1 MIVLWKLAKPT
12 GGGEPAGIS
21 LFYII
26 GDFNMM
32 ASKHFLTFSQ
42 QVESLKNE
50 KHIEISDS
58 QYAEKVLQRIGYFSL
73 MGGYKQL
80 FRIPF
85 TKKYRP
91 GTTFDEIVTL
101 YQFDADLR
109 ELFLK
114 YLLQIERHIG
124 NLMAYYF
131 IEAHG
136 ISQEEYM
143 NPNNYDNISRNRSAI
158 NGLIK
163 KLYGAVTSTEHEYV
177 NYHRTQYGN
186 IPLWITT
193 SVLTFGS
200 LSKMY
205 NVLPQSLRS
214 KVCRH
219 FPAVNQR
226 QLERY
231 LSVLTKYR
239 NVCAHSERLFTYK
252 TVDQILDTPL
262 HAKLDIQ
269 KKGNQYI
276 YGKQDLFAVVIAFRY
291 LLPKED
297 FTNFKRSLVLKTGKL
312 NKKLVH
318 ITESELLEQMGFPDS
333 WKNITR
339 YPLTP

>member
-1 MIVLWKLAKPT
+1 MSV
-12 GGGEPAGIS
+12 
-21 LFYII
+21 
-26 GDFNMM
+26 
-32 ASKHFLTFSQ
+32 SKHFLTFSQ
-42 QVESLKNE
+42 QVEFLKNE
-50 KHIEISDS
+50 KRITISDS
-58 QYAEKVLQRIGYFSL
+58 QYAEKMLQQIGYFSL
-73 MGGYKQL
+73 MSGYKQL
-80 FRIPF
+80 FRVPF

-91 GTTFDEIVTL
+91 GTSFDEIIAL

-109 ELFLK
+109 ELFLR

-143 NPNNYDNISRNRSAI
+143 NPNNYNNIPPNRNTI
-158 NGLIK
+158 NGLTK

-177 NYHRTQYGN
+177 NYHRAQYGN
-186 IPLWITT
+186 IPLWITA

-205 NVLPQSLRS
+205 HVLPQSLRS
-214 KVCRH
+214 KICRH

-262 HAKLDIQ
+262 HAKLGIQ
-269 KKGNQYI
+269 KKGNQYVC
-276 YGKQDLFAVVIAFRY
+276 GKQDLFAVIIAFRY

-297 FTNFKRSLVLKTGKL
+297 FTYFKKGLLLKIGTL

-318 ITESELLEQMGFPDS
+318 ITESELFEQMGFPDN
-333 WKNITR
+333 WKNINHYR
-339 YPLTP
+339 LTP

>member
-1 MIVLWKLAKPT
+1 MA
-12 GGGEPAGIS
+12 IS
-21 LFYII
+21 K
-26 GDFNMM
+26 
-32 ASKHFLTFSQ
+32 SFLTFSQ

-58 QYAEKVLQRIGYFSL
+58 SYAEDVLQRIGYFSL
-73 MGGYKQL
+73 IGGYKQL
-80 FRIPF
+80 FRMPF
-85 TKKYRP
+85 TKKYKP
-91 GTTFDEIVTL
+91 GTTFDEIVAL
-101 YQFDADLR
+101 YQFDANLR

-124 NLMAYYF
+124 NLIAYYF
-131 IEAHG
+131 IETHG
-136 ISQEEYM
+136 ILQSEYM
-143 NPNNYDNISRNRSAI
+143 NPNNYNNTPQNRNTV

-163 KLYGAVTSTEHEYV
+163 KLYGAINSTEHDYV

-186 IPLWITT
+186 IPLWVTT

-205 NVLPQSLRS
+205 NVLSQSLRS
-214 KVCRH
+214 KICRH
-219 FPAVNQR
+219 FPNVNQR

-239 NVCAHSERLFTYK
+239 NVCAHGDRLFAYK
-252 TVDQILDTPL
+252 TIDQILDTPL
-262 HAKLDIQ
+262 HAKLRIQ

-297 FTNFKRSLVLKTGKL
+297 FSTFKRNLAMQIKYLD
-312 NKKLVH
+312 KKMAR
-318 ITESELLEQMGFPDS
+318 ITEAELLKQMGFPDN

-339 YPLTP
+339 LQ

>member
-12 GGGEPAGIS
+12 GGGEPAGLS
-21 LFYII
+21 LFYIV
-26 GDFNMM
+26 GDFKMA
-32 ASKHFLTFSQ
+32 ASKNFLTFSQ
-42 QVESLKNE
+42 QVESLKKE
-50 KHIEISDS
+50 KHIEVPDS
-58 QYAEKVLQRIGYFSL
+58 KYAEDILQRIGYFSL

-85 TKKYRP
+85 TKKYKP
-91 GTTFDEIVTL
+91 GTSFDEIVAL

-124 NLMAYYF
+124 NLIAHYF
-131 IEAHG
+131 IGVYG
-136 ISQEEYM
+136 ISQNEYM
-143 NPNNYDNISRNRSAI
+143 NPDNYNNILRNQNTI

-163 KLYGAVTSTEHEYV
+163 KLYGAINSTEHNYV

-186 IPLWITT
+186 IPLWVITN
-193 SVLTFGS
+193 VLTFGS

-214 KVCRH
+214 KICRH
-219 FPAVNQR
+219 FPSVNQR

-239 NVCAHSERLFTYK
+239 NACAHGDRLFTYK

-262 HAKLDIQ
+262 HAKLKIPQ
-269 KKGNQYI
+269 KGNQYI
-276 YGKQDLFAVVIAFRY
+276 YGKQDLFAMVIAFRY
-291 LLPKED
+291 LLPRED
-297 FTNFKRSLVLKTGKL
+297 FSVFKKNLILKIGYL
-312 NKKLVH
+312 NKKLTH
-318 ITESELLEQMGFPDS
+318 ITESELLEQMGFPNN
-333 WKNITR
+333 WKDMTR
-339 YPLTP
+339 YRLTP